1 MAIQQI
7 ISQRQAREMARVDGR
22 VEALETVEQQLST
35 REDFV
40 HAISEAWYGIEKRYL
55 LIGRYLNQAK
65 RKLEHGMFEDMIERD
80 LPFNRNNAYRMREV
94 AKAIDDGRVN
104 DIELPKS
111 YSVLY
116 EIVTLSDAE
125 IGTARQRGLIH
136 REVRRYQI
144 VAFKREMRGAAEGR
158 LTALQKRREVILA
171 QQKSLAEELR
181 KIDEEL
187 RLGIIEGAAVEV
199 SGQSA

>member
-1 MAIQQI
+1 M
-7 ISQRQAREMARVDGR
+7 
-22 VEALETVEQQLST
+22 ET
-35 REDFV
+35 
-40 HAISEAWYGIEKRYL
+40 H
-55 LIGRYLNQAK
+55 
-65 RKLEHGMFEDMIERD
+65 
-80 LPFNRNNAYRMREV
+80 FNRNNAYRMREV

-125 IGTARQRGLIH
+125 IGTARHRGLIH

-144 VAFKREMRGAAEGR
+144 VAFKREMRGPAEGR
-158 LTALQKRREVILA
+158 LTALQKRRELILA
-171 QQKSLAEELR
+171 QQKRLAEELR

>member
-1 MAIQQI
+1 
-7 ISQRQAREMARVDGR
+7 
-22 VEALETVEQQLST
+22 
-35 REDFV
+35 
-40 HAISEAWYGIEKRYL
+40 
-55 LIGRYLNQAK
+55 
-65 RKLEHGMFEDMIERD
+65 MFEDMIERD

-144 VAFKREMRGAAEGR
+144 VAFKREMRGAAD

-171 QQKSLAEELR
+171 QQKRLAEELR